1 MILNLRNHSMNE
13 MGQSNKIKN
22 VLTPVIFLF
31 LLSGIDLRK
40 SGRKWLI
47 FIFCLYFHA
56 ACLGIILLKTICLIQ
71 EFQWNILVTMTTKV
85 VVLALWWFV
94 YTRKKIFIALIEEL
108 KTFNEELS
116 FADYRKLKRT
126 STSAAVGVVI
136 TLCVQPIVLSLRYFI
151 PSKNGLT
158 CNYLRVSED
167 QALNVFVIL
176 FHEFSVVYVSVNM
189 PFAVSLFYGIFCH
202 TFSKCISET
211 NRLKTQTLILYKN
224 VLRIFKGMENGFSA
238 TIFMTFAYFVGNL
251 FKDMVVLIFVFKL
264 DKSTMIFHYIIDFTL
279 NTILTT
285 IIVLS
290 AEKLQQNAKNLHQSI
305 FRYSEVP
312 GSSCLNGQYFKT
324 FEERKH
330 LQLSGWGM
338 FILRKSLLLS
348 ITAWLITYGVI
359 IVQLS

>member
-1 MILNLRNHSMNE
+1 MIHYLRNHSMNE
-13 MGQSNKIKN
+13 IGQSNKIKN
-22 VLTPVIFLF
+22 VLKPVLFLF
-31 LLSGIDLRK
+31 LLSGIDLTR
-40 SGRKWLI
+40 SRRKWLI
-47 FIFCLYFHA
+47 FVFCLYFHV
-56 ACLGIILLKTICLIQ
+56 ACLGIILLKIICLIQ
-71 EFQWNILVTMTTKV
+71 KFQWNILVTMTTKV
-85 VVLALWWFV
+85 MVLALWWFV
-94 YTRKKIFIALIEEL
+94 YMRKKIFITLIEEL

-116 FADYRKLKRT
+116 VADCRKLKRT
-126 STSAAVGVVI
+126 STSAAAGVVI
-136 TLCVQPIVLSLRYFI
+136 TLCVQPIILSLRYFI

-158 CNYLRVSED
+158 CNYLEVSED
-167 QALNVFVIL
+167 QALNAFVIL
-176 FHEFSVVYVSVNM
+176 FHEFSVVYVNVNI
-189 PFAVSLFYGIFCH
+189 PFAVSLFYAIFCH

-211 NRLKTQTLILYKN
+211 NRSKTQTLILYKN

-251 FKDMVVLIFVFKL
+251 FKAMVVVIFVFKSN
-264 DKSTMIFHYIIDFTL
+264 KSTMVYAYLIDFTL

-285 IIVLS
+285 IVVLS
-290 AEKLQQNAKNLHQSI
+290 AEKLQQNANTLHQTI

-312 GSSCLNGQYFKT
+312 GRSCFSGQYFKI

-338 FILRKSLLLS
+338 FILKKSLLLS